1 MKIALCQINPT
12 VGAINQNKKSIFDW
26 YHRAVD
32 LGADLVVFPELSLI
46 GYPPQD
52 LLLRNRFIEN
62 AKNALDEIAQ
72 KSTIPIILGN
82 TMMEDNKLYNCA
94 FFCEKGEIIS
104 HYKKRLLP
112 TYDVFDE
119 ARYFTSGS
127 EPCVVKVSINGENV
141 YLGLQICEDL
151 WDKNYS
157 CDLVEELKAKGAE
170 IIINL
175 SASPYRVDR
184 LLDRCELIQ
193 SKASDNR
200 LSYVYCNLVGAQD
213 ELIFD
218 GQSLAYN
225 ENGELIAQGKAFE
238 EEILL
243 VDINNSQTIDLKDSR
258 REEKIYNALVLGV
271 KDYFNKTGHSEAV
284 IGLSGGI
291 DSSLT
296 ACIAVD
302 ALGIENVHGV
312 SMPSKFSS
320 QHSKDDAKLLSEN
333 LGVDY
338 RTISIESIVSSF
350 EESLKASYNGS
361 EPGVAEENIQ
371 ARTRGSIIMALSNK
385 FNWLVLSTGNKT
397 ELAMGYCTLYG
408 DMNGGLA
415 VISDLSKTDVYAL
428 SRWVN
433 EKAGFDCIP
442 INSIEKPPS
451 AELAP
456 NQVDPFDY
464 DVVSP
469 LVTALIDNQKSPSE
483 LIKEGADPGLVKDI
497 SNRIRINEYKRRQAA
512 PGLRV
517 TSKAF
522 GIGRRV
528 PIVNQ
533 RSEEHTSELQSPFY
547 IFNIIG
553 FGPKTISS

>member
-104 HYKKRLLP
+104 YYKKRLLP

-238 EEILL
+238 EEILM
-243 VDINNSQTIDLKDSR
+243 VDIKNSQTIDLKDSR

-512 PGLRV
+512 PGLKV

-522 GIGRRV
+522 GMGRRV
-528 PIVNQ
+528 PIINQ
-533 RSEEHTSELQSPFY
+533 YDEL
-547 IFNIIG
+547 
-553 FGPKTISS
+553 KHD

>member
-32 LGADLVVFPELSLI
+32 IGADLVVFPELSLI

-127 EPCVVKVSINGENV
+127 EPCVVKLSINGKNV

-157 CDLVEELKAKGAE
+157 GDLVEELKAKGAE

-238 EEILL
+238 EEILM
-243 VDINNSQTIDLKDSR
+243 VDIKNSQTIDLKDSR

-271 KDYFNKTGHSEAV
+271 KDYFKKTGHTEAV

-350 EESLKASYNGS
+350 EESLRASYNGS

-469 LVTALIDNQKSPSE
+469 LVTAMIEDEKSPTE
-483 LIKEGADPGLVKDI
+483 LIEGGADPELVKDI
-497 SNRIRINEYKRRQAA
+497 SRRIRINEYKRRQAA

-533 RSEEHTSELQSPFY
+533 FDEL
-547 IFNIIG
+547 NND
-553 FGPKTISS
+553 

>member
-1 MKIALCQINPT
+1 
-12 VGAINQNKKSIFDW
+12 
-26 YHRAVD
+26 
-32 LGADLVVFPELSLI
+32 
-46 GYPPQD
+46 
-52 LLLRNRFIEN
+52 
-62 AKNALDEIAQ
+62 
-72 KSTIPIILGN
+72 
-82 TMMEDNKLYNCA
+82 
-94 FFCEKGEIIS
+94 
-104 HYKKRLLP
+104 
-112 TYDVFDE
+112 
-119 ARYFTSGS
+119 
-127 EPCVVKVSINGENV
+127 
-141 YLGLQICEDL
+141 
-151 WDKNYS
+151 
-157 CDLVEELKAKGAE
+157 
-170 IIINL
+170 
-175 SASPYRVDR
+175 
-184 LLDRCELIQ
+184 
-193 SKASDNR
+193 
-200 LSYVYCNLVGAQD
+200 
-213 ELIFD
+213 
-218 GQSLAYN
+218 
-225 ENGELIAQGKAFE
+225 
-238 EEILL
+238 
-243 VDINNSQTIDLKDSR
+243 
-258 REEKIYNALVLGV
+258 
-271 KDYFNKTGHSEAV
+271 
-284 IGLSGGI
+284 
-291 DSSLT
+291 
-296 ACIAVD
+296 
-302 ALGIENVHGV
+302 
-312 SMPSKFSS
+312 MPSKFSS

-333 LGVDY
+333 LGIDY

-350 EESLKASYNGS
+350 EESLKTSYNGS
-361 EPGVAEENIQ
+361 ELGVAEENIQ
-371 ARTRGSIIMALSNK
+371 ARARGSIIMALSNK

-451 AELAP
+451 AELTP

-533 RSEEHTSELQSPFY
+533 FDEL
-547 IFNIIG
+547 NND
-553 FGPKTISS
+553 

>member
-32 LGADLVVFPELSLI
+32 IGADLVVFPELSLI

-127 EPCVVKVSINGENV
+127 EPCVVKLSINGKNV

-157 CDLVEELKAKGAE
+157 GDLVEELKAKGAE

-238 EEILL
+238 EEILM
-243 VDINNSQTIDLKDSR
+243 VDIKNSQTIDLKDSR

-271 KDYFNKTGHSEAV
+271 KDYFKKTGHIEAV

-350 EESLKASYNGS
+350 EESLRASYNGS

-469 LVTALIDNQKSPSE
+469 LVTAMIEDEKSPTE
-483 LIKEGADPGLVKDI
+483 LIEGGADPELVKDI
-497 SNRIRINEYKRRQAA
+497 SRRIRINEYKRRQAA

-533 RSEEHTSELQSPFY
+533 FDEL
-547 IFNIIG
+547 NND
-553 FGPKTISS
+553 

>member
-1 MKIALCQINPT
+1 MKITLCQINPT

-127 EPCVVKVSINGENV
+127 EPFVVKVSINGENV

-200 LSYVYCNLVGAQD
+200 LSYLYCNLVGAQD

-238 EEILL
+238 EEILM
-243 VDINNSQTIDLKDSR
+243 VDVKNSQTIDLIDSI

-271 KDYFNKTGHSEAV
+271 KDYFKKTGHTEAV

-350 EESLKASYNGS
+350 EESLKTSYNGS
-361 EPGVAEENIQ
+361 ELGVAEENIQ
-371 ARTRGSIIMALSNK
+371 ARARGSIIMALSNK

-451 AELAP
+451 AELTP

-512 PGLRV
+512 PGLKV

-522 GIGRRV
+522 GMGRRV
-528 PIVNQ
+528 PIINQ
-533 RSEEHTSELQSPFY
+533 YDEL
-547 IFNIIG
+547 
-553 FGPKTISS
+553 KHD

>member
-12 VGAINQNKKSIFDW
+12 VGAINQNKKIILETYS
-26 YHRAVD
+26 RAID
-32 LGADLVVFPELSLI
+32 LKADVIVFPELAII

-52 LLLRNRFIEN
+52 LLLRDRFIIN
-62 AKNALDEIAQ
+62 AQNALNEIAQ
-72 KSTIPIILGN
+72 KSTIPVILGN
-82 TMMEDNKLYNCA
+82 TLIEDNKLYNCA
-94 FFCEKGEIIS
+94 FICENGEIVS

-119 ARYFTSGS
+119 ARYFAAGNKHCIVELAIDGKNT
-127 EPCVVKVSINGENV
+127 KI
-141 YLGLQICEDL
+141 GLQICEDL

-157 CDLVEELKAKGAE
+157 CDLAKELKESGAE
-170 IIINL
+170 IIINI
-175 SASPYRVDR
+175 SASPYRVDK

-193 SKASDNR
+193 TKAKDN
-200 LSYVYCNLVGAQD
+200 SIPYIYCNLVGAQD

-225 ENGELIAQGKAFE
+225 ENGQLIAQGKSFE
-238 EEILL
+238 EEIVM
-243 VDINNSQTIDLKDSR
+243 VDFSLNKPMNLKVLQ

-271 KDYFNKTGHSEAV
+271 KDYFKKTNHSEAV

-296 ACIAVD
+296 ASIAVD
-302 ALGIENVHGV
+302 ALGKENVHGV

-350 EESLKASYNGS
+350 EQSLKASYNGS
-361 EPGVAEENIQ
+361 ESGVAEENIQ
-371 ARTRGSIIMALSNK
+371 ARARGSIIMALSNK

-428 SRWVN
+428 SKWVN
-433 EKAGFDCIP
+433 KNAGFERIP
-442 INSIEKPPS
+442 LSSIEKPPS
-451 AELAP
+451 AELRP
-456 NQVDPFDY
+456 EQVDPFDY

-469 LVTALIDNQKSPSE
+469 LVSSLIDDEKSPSE
-483 LIKEGADPGLVKDI
+483 LIKEGADPELVKDI
-497 SNRIRINEYKRRQAA
+497 SSRIRINEYKRRQAA
-512 PGLRV
+512 PGLKV

-522 GIGRRV
+522 GMGRRV
-528 PIVNQ
+528 PIINQ
-533 RSEEHTSELQSPFY
+533 YDEL
-547 IFNIIG
+547 
-553 FGPKTISS
+553 KHD

>member
-12 VGAINQNKKSIFDW
+12 VGAINQNKKIILET
-26 YHRAVD
+26 YNRAID
-32 LGADLVVFPELSLI
+32 LEADVIVFPELAII

-52 LLLRNRFIEN
+52 LLLRDRFIIN
-62 AKNALDEIAQ
+62 AQNALNEIAQ
-72 KSTIPIILGN
+72 KSTIPVILGN
-82 TMMEDNKLYNCA
+82 TLIEDNKLYNCA
-94 FFCEKGEIIS
+94 FICENGEIVS

-119 ARYFTSGS
+119 ARYFAAGNKYCIVELAIDGKNT
-127 EPCVVKVSINGENV
+127 KI
-141 YLGLQICEDL
+141 GLQICEDL

-157 CDLVEELKAKGAE
+157 CDLAKELKESGAE
-170 IIINL
+170 IIINI
-175 SASPYRVDR
+175 SASPYRVDK

-193 SKASDNR
+193 TKAKDN
-200 LSYVYCNLVGAQD
+200 SIPYIYCNLVGAQD

-225 ENGELIAQGKAFE
+225 ENGQLIAQGKSFE
-238 EEILL
+238 EEIVM
-243 VDINNSQTIDLKDSR
+243 VDFSLNKPMNLKVLQK
-258 REEKIYNALVLGV
+258 EEKIYNALVLGV
-271 KDYFNKTGHSEAV
+271 KDYFKKTNHSEAV

-296 ACIAVD
+296 ASIAVD
-302 ALGIENVHGV
+302 ALGKENVHGV

-350 EESLKASYNGS
+350 EQSLKASYNGS
-361 EPGVAEENIQ
+361 ESGVAEENIQ
-371 ARTRGSIIMALSNK
+371 ARARGSIIMALSNK

-428 SRWVN
+428 SKWVN
-433 EKAGFDCIP
+433 KNAGFERIP
-442 INSIEKPPS
+442 LSSIEKPPS
-451 AELAP
+451 AELRP
-456 NQVDPFDY
+456 EQVDPFDY

-469 LVTALIDNQKSPSE
+469 LVSSLIDDEKSPSE
-483 LIKEGADPGLVKDI
+483 LIKEGADPELVKDI
-497 SNRIRINEYKRRQAA
+497 SSRIRINEYKRRQAA
-512 PGLRV
+512 PGLKV

-522 GIGRRV
+522 GMGRRV
-528 PIVNQ
+528 PIINQ
-533 RSEEHTSELQSPFY
+533 YDEL
-547 IFNIIG
+547 
-553 FGPKTISS
+553 KHD

>member
-12 VGAINQNKKSIFDW
+12 VGAINQNKKNILDS
-26 YHRAVD
+26 YNRALD
-32 LGADLVVFPELSLI
+32 SKADIVVFPELALI

-52 LLLRNRFIEN
+52 LLLRDRFI
-62 AKNALDEIAQ
+62 KNANNALEEIAQ
-72 KSTIPIILGN
+72 KSSVPIILGN
-82 TMMEDNKLYNCA
+82 TLVEDNKLYNCA
-94 FFCEKGEIIS
+94 FICENGEIVS

-119 ARYFTSGS
+119 DRYFSAGNEHCIVEVPIEGKNT
-127 EPCVVKVSINGENV
+127 KI
-141 YLGLQICEDL
+141 GLQICEDL

-157 CDLVEELKAKGAE
+157 CDLAKELKELGAE
-170 IIINL
+170 IIINI
-175 SASPYRVDR
+175 SASPYSVDK
-184 LLDRCELIQ
+184 LLDRCELIKV
-193 SKASDNR
+193 KARKNN
-200 LSYVYCNLVGAQD
+200 LPYIYCNLVGAQD

-225 ENGELIAQGKAFE
+225 GNGELIAQGKAFE
-238 EEILL
+238 EEIIM
-243 VDINNSQTIDLKDSR
+243 VDLDSNKPVDLNIIE

-271 KDYFNKTGHSEAV
+271 KDYFKKTNHTEAV
-284 IGLSGGI
+284 VGLSGGI

-302 ALGIENVHGV
+302 ALGKDNVYGV

-320 QHSKDDAKLLSEN
+320 EHSKDDAKQLSEN
-333 LGVDY
+333 LDINY
-338 RTISIESIVSSF
+338 RTISIESIVTSF
-350 EESLKASYNGS
+350 EQSLKASYNGS
-361 EPGVAEENIQ
+361 EIGVAEENIQ
-371 ARTRGSIIMALSNK
+371 ARARGSIIMALSNK

-428 SRWVN
+428 SNWVN
-433 EKAGFDCIP
+433 KNAGFERIP
-442 INSIEKPPS
+442 LSSIEKPPS
-451 AELAP
+451 AELRP
-456 NQVDPFDY
+456 DQVDPFDY
-464 DVVSP
+464 NVVSP
-469 LVTALIDNQKSPSE
+469 LVSSLIDYEKSPSE
-483 LIKEGADPGLVKDI
+483 LIEEGADPELVKDI

-522 GIGRRV
+522 GMGRRV
-528 PIVNQ
+528 PIINQ
-533 RSEEHTSELQSPFY
+533 YDEL
-547 IFNIIG
+547 
-553 FGPKTISS
+553 KHD

>member
-12 VGAINQNKKSIFDW
+12 VGAINQNKKIILETYS
-26 YHRAVD
+26 RAID
-32 LGADLVVFPELSLI
+32 LKADVIVFPELAII

-52 LLLRNRFIEN
+52 LLLRDRFIIN
-62 AKNALDEIAQ
+62 AQNALNEIAQ
-72 KSTIPIILGN
+72 KSTIPVILGN
-82 TMMEDNKLYNCA
+82 TLIEHNKLYNCA
-94 FFCEKGEIIS
+94 FICENGEIVS

-119 ARYFTSGS
+119 DRYFAAGNKHCIVELAIDGKNT
-127 EPCVVKVSINGENV
+127 KI
-141 YLGLQICEDL
+141 GLQICEDL

-157 CDLVEELKAKGAE
+157 CDLAKELKESGAE
-170 IIINL
+170 IIINI
-175 SASPYRVDR
+175 SASPYRVDK

-193 SKASDNR
+193 TKAKDN
-200 LSYVYCNLVGAQD
+200 SIPYIYCNLVGAQD

-225 ENGELIAQGKAFE
+225 ENGQLIAQGKSFE
-238 EEILL
+238 EEIVM
-243 VDINNSQTIDLKDSR
+243 VDLSLNKPMNLKVVQ

-271 KDYFNKTGHSEAV
+271 KDYFKKTNHSEAV

-296 ACIAVD
+296 ASIAVD
-302 ALGIENVHGV
+302 ALSKENVHGV

-350 EESLKASYNGS
+350 EQSLKASYNGS
-361 EPGVAEENIQ
+361 ESGVAEENIQ
-371 ARTRGSIIMALSNK
+371 ARARGSIIMALSNK

-428 SRWVN
+428 SKWVN
-433 EKAGFDCIP
+433 KNAGFERIP
-442 INSIEKPPS
+442 LSSIEKPPS
-451 AELAP
+451 AELRP
-456 NQVDPFDY
+456 EQVDPFDY

-469 LVTALIDNQKSPSE
+469 LVSSLIDDEKSPSE
-483 LIKEGADPGLVKDI
+483 LIKEGADPELVKDI
-497 SNRIRINEYKRRQAA
+497 SSRIRINEYKRRQAA
-512 PGLRV
+512 PGLKV

-522 GIGRRV
+522 GMGRRV
-528 PIVNQ
+528 PIINQ
-533 RSEEHTSELQSPFY
+533 YDEL
-547 IFNIIG
+547 
-553 FGPKTISS
+553 KHD

>member
-12 VGAINQNKKSIFDW
+12 VGAINQNKKIILET
-26 YHRAVD
+26 YNRAID
-32 LGADLVVFPELSLI
+32 LEADVIVFPELAII

-52 LLLRNRFIEN
+52 LLLRDRFIIN
-62 AKNALDEIAQ
+62 AQNALNEIAQ
-72 KSTIPIILGN
+72 KSTIPVILGN
-82 TMMEDNKLYNCA
+82 TLIEDNKLYNCA
-94 FFCEKGEIIS
+94 FICENGEIVS

-119 ARYFTSGS
+119 ARYFAAGNKYCIVELAIDGKNT
-127 EPCVVKVSINGENV
+127 KI
-141 YLGLQICEDL
+141 GLQICEDL

-157 CDLVEELKAKGAE
+157 CDLAKELKESGAE
-170 IIINL
+170 IIINI
-175 SASPYRVDR
+175 SASPYRVDK

-193 SKASDNR
+193 TKAKDN
-200 LSYVYCNLVGAQD
+200 SIPYIYCNLVGAQD

-225 ENGELIAQGKAFE
+225 ENGQLIAQGKSFE
-238 EEILL
+238 EEIVM
-243 VDINNSQTIDLKDSR
+243 VDFSLNKPMNLKVLQ

-271 KDYFNKTGHSEAV
+271 KDYFKKTNHSEAV

-296 ACIAVD
+296 ASIAVD
-302 ALGIENVHGV
+302 ALGKENVHGV

-350 EESLKASYNGS
+350 EQSLKASYNGS
-361 EPGVAEENIQ
+361 ESGVAEENIQ
-371 ARTRGSIIMALSNK
+371 ARARGSIIMALSNK

-428 SRWVN
+428 SKWVN
-433 EKAGFDCIP
+433 KNAGFERIP
-442 INSIEKPPS
+442 LSSIEKPPS
-451 AELAP
+451 AELRP
-456 NQVDPFDY
+456 EQVDPFDY

-469 LVTALIDNQKSPSE
+469 LVSSLIDDEKSPSE
-483 LIKEGADPGLVKDI
+483 LIKEGADPELVKDI
-497 SNRIRINEYKRRQAA
+497 SSRIRINEYKRRQAA
-512 PGLRV
+512 PGLKV

-522 GIGRRV
+522 GMGRRV
-528 PIVNQ
+528 PIINQ
-533 RSEEHTSELQSPFY
+533 YDEL
-547 IFNIIG
+547 
-553 FGPKTISS
+553 KHD

>member
-32 LGADLVVFPELSLI
+32 IGADLVVFPELSLI

-62 AKNALDEIAQ
+62 AKNALDEIAK

-127 EPCVVKVSINGENV
+127 EPCVVKLSINGENV

-238 EEILL
+238 EEILM
-243 VDINNSQTIDLKDSR
+243 VDIKNSQTIDLKDSR

-271 KDYFNKTGHSEAV
+271 KDYFKKTGHTEAV

-469 LVTALIDNQKSPSE
+469 LVTAMIEDEKSPTE
-483 LIKEGADPGLVKDI
+483 LIEGGADPELVKDI
-497 SNRIRINEYKRRQAA
+497 SRRIRINEYKRRQAA

-533 RSEEHTSELQSPFY
+533 FDEL
-547 IFNIIG
+547 NND
-553 FGPKTISS
+553 

>member
-12 VGAINQNKKSIFDW
+12 VGAINQNKKIILET
-26 YHRAVD
+26 YNRAID
-32 LGADLVVFPELSLI
+32 LEADVIVFPELAII

-52 LLLRNRFIEN
+52 LLLRDRFIIN
-62 AKNALDEIAQ
+62 AQNALNEIAQ
-72 KSTIPIILGN
+72 KSTIPVILGN
-82 TMMEDNKLYNCA
+82 TLIEDNKLYNCA
-94 FFCEKGEIIS
+94 FICENGEIVS

-119 ARYFTSGS
+119 ARYFAAGNKHCIVELAIDGKNT
-127 EPCVVKVSINGENV
+127 KI
-141 YLGLQICEDL
+141 GLQICEDL

-157 CDLVEELKAKGAE
+157 CDLAKELKESGAE
-170 IIINL
+170 IIINI
-175 SASPYRVDR
+175 SASPYRVDK

-193 SKASDNR
+193 TKAKDN
-200 LSYVYCNLVGAQD
+200 SIPYIYCNLVGAQD

-225 ENGELIAQGKAFE
+225 ENGQLIAQGKSFE
-238 EEILL
+238 EEIVM
-243 VDINNSQTIDLKDSR
+243 VDFSLNKPMNLKVLQ

-271 KDYFNKTGHSEAV
+271 KDYFKKTNHSEAV

-296 ACIAVD
+296 ALIAVD
-302 ALGIENVHGV
+302 ALGKENVHGV

-350 EESLKASYNGS
+350 EQSLKASYNGS
-361 EPGVAEENIQ
+361 KPGVAEENIQ
-371 ARTRGSIIMALSNK
+371 ARARGSIIMALSNK

-428 SRWVN
+428 SKWVN
-433 EKAGFDCIP
+433 KNAGFERIP
-442 INSIEKPPS
+442 LSSIEKPPS
-451 AELAP
+451 AELCLD
-456 NQVDPFDY
+456 QVDPFDY
-464 DVVSP
+464 NVVSP
-469 LVTALIDNQKSPSE
+469 LVSSLIDDEKSPSE
-483 LIKEGADPGLVKDI
+483 LIKEGADPELVKDI

-512 PGLRV
+512 PGLKV

-522 GIGRRV
+522 GMGRRV
-528 PIVNQ
+528 PIINQ
-533 RSEEHTSELQSPFY
+533 YDEL
-547 IFNIIG
+547 
-553 FGPKTISS
+553 KHD

>member
-12 VGAINQNKKSIFDW
+12 VGAINQNKKIILETYS
-26 YHRAVD
+26 RAID
-32 LGADLVVFPELSLI
+32 LKADVIVFPELAII

-52 LLLRNRFIEN
+52 LLLRDRFIIN
-62 AKNALDEIAQ
+62 AQNALNEIAQ
-72 KSTIPIILGN
+72 KSTIPVILGN
-82 TMMEDNKLYNCA
+82 TLIEHNKLYNCA
-94 FFCEKGEIIS
+94 FICENGEIVS

-119 ARYFTSGS
+119 DRYFSAGNKHCIVELAIDGKNT
-127 EPCVVKVSINGENV
+127 KI
-141 YLGLQICEDL
+141 GLQICEDL

-157 CDLVEELKAKGAE
+157 CDLAKELKESGAE
-170 IIINL
+170 IIINI
-175 SASPYRVDR
+175 SASPYRVDK

-193 SKASDNR
+193 TKAKDN
-200 LSYVYCNLVGAQD
+200 SIPYIYCNLVGAQD

-225 ENGELIAQGKAFE
+225 ENGQLIAQGKSFE
-238 EEILL
+238 EEIVM
-243 VDINNSQTIDLKDSR
+243 VDLSLNKPMNLKVLQ

-271 KDYFNKTGHSEAV
+271 KDYFKKTNHSEAV

-296 ACIAVD
+296 ASIAVD
-302 ALGIENVHGV
+302 ALGKENVHGI

-350 EESLKASYNGS
+350 EQSLKASYNGS
-361 EPGVAEENIQ
+361 ESGVAEENIQ
-371 ARTRGSIIMALSNK
+371 ARARGSIIMALSNK

-428 SRWVN
+428 SKWVN
-433 EKAGFDCIP
+433 KNAGFERIP
-442 INSIEKPPS
+442 FSSIEKPPS
-451 AELAP
+451 AELCLD
-456 NQVDPFDY
+456 QVDPFDY
-464 DVVSP
+464 NVVSP
-469 LVTALIDNQKSPSE
+469 LVSALIDDEKSPSE
-483 LIKEGADPGLVKDI
+483 LIKEGADPELVKDI

-512 PGLRV
+512 PGLKV

-522 GIGRRV
+522 GMGRRV
-528 PIVNQ
+528 PIINQ
-533 RSEEHTSELQSPFY
+533 YDEL
-547 IFNIIG
+547 
-553 FGPKTISS
+553 KHD

>member
-12 VGAINQNKKSIFDW
+12 VGAINQNKKIILETYS
-26 YHRAVD
+26 RAID
-32 LGADLVVFPELSLI
+32 LKADVIVFPELAII

-52 LLLRNRFIEN
+52 LLLRDRFIIN
-62 AKNALDEIAQ
+62 AQNALNEIAQ
-72 KSTIPIILGN
+72 KSTIPVILGN
-82 TMMEDNKLYNCA
+82 TLIEDNKLYNCA
-94 FFCEKGEIIS
+94 FICENGEIVS

-119 ARYFTSGS
+119 DRYFSAGNKHCIVELAIDGKNT
-127 EPCVVKVSINGENV
+127 KI
-141 YLGLQICEDL
+141 GLQICEDL

-157 CDLVEELKAKGAE
+157 CDLAKELKESGAE
-170 IIINL
+170 IIINI
-175 SASPYRVDR
+175 SASPYRVDK

-193 SKASDNR
+193 TKAKDN
-200 LSYVYCNLVGAQD
+200 SIPYIYCNLVGAQD

-225 ENGELIAQGKAFE
+225 ENGQLIAQGKSFE
-238 EEILL
+238 EEIVM
-243 VDINNSQTIDLKDSR
+243 VDLSLNKPMNLKVLQ

-271 KDYFNKTGHSEAV
+271 KDYFKKTNHSEAV

-296 ACIAVD
+296 ASIAVD
-302 ALGIENVHGV
+302 ALGKENVHGV

-350 EESLKASYNGS
+350 EQSLKASYNGS
-361 EPGVAEENIQ
+361 ESGVAEENIQ
-371 ARTRGSIIMALSNK
+371 ARARGSIIMALSNK

-428 SRWVN
+428 SKWVN
-433 EKAGFDCIP
+433 KNAGFERIP
-442 INSIEKPPS
+442 FSSIEKPPS
-451 AELAP
+451 AELCLD
-456 NQVDPFDY
+456 QVDPFDY
-464 DVVSP
+464 NVVSP
-469 LVTALIDNQKSPSE
+469 LVSSLIDDEKSPSE
-483 LIKEGADPGLVKDI
+483 LIKEGADPELVKDI
-497 SNRIRINEYKRRQAA
+497 SSRIRINEYKRRQAA
-512 PGLRV
+512 PGLKV

-522 GIGRRV
+522 GMGRRV
-528 PIVNQ
+528 PIINQ
-533 RSEEHTSELQSPFY
+533 YDEL
-547 IFNIIG
+547 
-553 FGPKTISS
+553 KHD